1 MLRSLM
7 IQDLLADVS
16 LGRHG
21 IASAAAQYL
30 KYRQRVPESHDGAAG
45 LEIEALINITCV
57 LPDTNMMGDPLPDSA
72 SRHGG
77 THEPLS

>member
-45 LEIEALINITCV
+45 LEIEALIR
-57 LPDTNMMGDPLPDSA
+57 SA
-72 SRHGG
+72 VKSR
-77 THEPLS
+77 LSTMAEGNEA